1 MNSADGEACRAALS
15 GSMGC
20 SVHVTAD
27 YRADVWLL
35 PFDVR
40 CLALALRTMLQVM
53 RDAGISIPADVD
65 LRLVNDSFIK
75 TANQRFMACVGPT
88 NLLSFPGS
96 DDDMK
101 HGVILLSLDTFAREC
116 LLYGQKTAE
125 YVLMLLSHGLA
136 HLTGFEHGPDM
147 DRICKAC
154 RTVAQKNCISS

>member
-1 MNSADGEACRAALS
+1 M
-15 GSMGC
+15 
-20 SVHVTAD
+20 HVTAD
-27 YRADVWLL
+27 CRADIWLL

-53 RDAGISIPADVD
+53 RDAGISIPADVN
-65 LRLVNDSFIK
+65 LRLVDDSFIK

-96 DDDMK
+96 DDMM

-116 LLYGQKTAE
+116 LLYGQKAAE
-125 YVLMLLSHGLA
+125 YALMLLSHGLA
-136 HLTGFEHGPDM
+136 HLTGFEHGSDM

-154 RTVAQKNCISS
+154 RAVAQKNCISS